1 MGHDRDIPETC
12 LGPPGQPDPEACLRL
27 AARSDWRAALAV
39 LESAPETRQTWSDP
53 ARQAAVVER
62 VLGKCLVAIRQ
73 AALPPEDER
82 RVLLLIQ
89 ASGFDLSADLA
100 EDGR

>member
-1 MGHDRDIPETC
+1 
-12 LGPPGQPDPEACLRL
+12 
-27 AARSDWRAALAV
+27 
-39 LESAPETRQTWSDP
+39 
-53 ARQAAVVER
+53 VVER